1 MCILTP
7 VVDLNYL
14 KIIIYYTQSVRGE
27 ILKKAEEKQ
36 NKNNIINQISF
47 GKKIREARTKMGI
60 SRASLA
66 EDLGISVNFL
76 GDIERGLKLPSV
88 PNLIMMTNIL
98 KVSLDYLFSDS
109 LNNIL
114 EEESENIYYTDRQ
127 KSVINSIIK
136 LINENF

>member
-1 MCILTP
+1 
-7 VVDLNYL
+7 
-14 KIIIYYTQSVRGE
+14 
-27 ILKKAEEKQ
+27 
-36 NKNNIINQISF
+36 
-47 GKKIREARTKMGI
+47 MGI

>member
-1 MCILTP
+1 M
-7 VVDLNYL
+7 
-14 KIIIYYTQSVRGE
+14 
-27 ILKKAEEKQ
+27 KKTEEKQ

-47 GKKIREARTKMGI
+47 SKKIREARTKMGI

-114 EEESENIYYTDRQ
+114 EEESENLYYTDRQ
-127 KSVINSIIK
+127 KSAINSIIK

>member
-1 MCILTP
+1 
-7 VVDLNYL
+7 
-14 KIIIYYTQSVRGE
+14 
-27 ILKKAEEKQ
+27 
-36 NKNNIINQISF
+36 
-47 GKKIREARTKMGI
+47 MGI

-114 EEESENIYYTDRQ
+114 EEESENLYYTDRQ
-127 KSVINSIIK
+127 KSAINSIIK

>member
-1 MCILTP
+1 M
-7 VVDLNYL
+7 
-14 KIIIYYTQSVRGE
+14 
-27 ILKKAEEKQ
+27 KKAEEKQ

-136 LINENF
+136 LINENFSWLLLYPELYVINTIQDILFLWFTIL

>member
-1 MCILTP
+1 M
-7 VVDLNYL
+7 
-14 KIIIYYTQSVRGE
+14 
-27 ILKKAEEKQ
+27 KKTEEKQ

-66 EDLGISVNFL
+66 EELGISVNFL

>member
-1 MCILTP
+1 M
-7 VVDLNYL
+7 
-14 KIIIYYTQSVRGE
+14 
-27 ILKKAEEKQ
+27 KKTEEKP

>member
-1 MCILTP
+1 M
-7 VVDLNYL
+7 
-14 KIIIYYTQSVRGE
+14 
-27 ILKKAEEKQ
+27 KKTEEKQ

-47 GKKIREARTKMGI
+47 DKKIREARTKMGI

>member
-1 MCILTP
+1 
-7 VVDLNYL
+7 
-14 KIIIYYTQSVRGE
+14 
-27 ILKKAEEKQ
+27 
-36 NKNNIINQISF
+36 
-47 GKKIREARTKMGI
+47 
-60 SRASLA
+60 
-66 EDLGISVNFL
+66 
-76 GDIERGLKLPSV
+76 
-88 PNLIMMTNIL
+88 MMTNIL

>member
-1 MCILTP
+1 M
-7 VVDLNYL
+7 
-14 KIIIYYTQSVRGE
+14 
-27 ILKKAEEKQ
+27 KKAEEKQ

-47 GKKIREARTKMGI
+47 SKKIRESRTKMGI